1 MFLGEASDL
10 IQLKETKKKKAKK
23 PASYEIA
30 IQFFFLHILNIFFKR
45 EFSIFSNEHLRES
58 FRYSQMNI

>member
-30 IQFFFLHILNIFFKR
+30 IQFFFSKYFKYFF
-45 EFSIFSNEHLRES
+45 
-58 FRYSQMNI
+58 